1 LSVVTLVVLLVAA
14 SQIQTTIRYLDAVRT
29 TGGLSF
35 HSSAIYDLSRF
46 LDRRE
51 EHVVALDWGIAAS
64 VRYLT
69 GERVVVEEF
78 YGYEQVAPPSFGEA
92 LRERFGREE
101 LYITHAEHQEAFQR
115 RAAFLQAVA
124 DAGLRAEQLNVSV
137 RADGWPMLEV
147 WRVTR

>member
-1 LSVVTLVVLLVAA
+1 V
-14 SQIQTTIRYLDAVRT
+14 RYLDVVRS

-46 LDRRE
+46 LDGRE

-78 YGYEQVAPPSFGEA
+78 YGYEQLAPPSFGEA
-92 LRERFGREE
+92 LRERFGRDE

-115 RAAFLQAVA
+115 RAAFLQAVD

-147 WRVTR
+147 WRVAQ

>member
-1 LSVVTLVVLLVAA
+1 
-14 SQIQTTIRYLDAVRT
+14 VRA

-46 LDRRE
+46 LDGRD
-51 EHVVALDWGIAAS
+51 EHVVALDWGIAAT

-69 GERVVVEEF
+69 DERVVVEEF
-78 YGYEQVAPPSFGEA
+78 YSYEQVAPPSFGEA

-101 LYITHAEHQEAFQR
+101 LYIIHAEHQEAFQR

-147 WRVTR
+147 WRVTQ